1 MEILS
6 MNKVLIALVVL
17 FFGFWMFTDPSG
29 LANATG
35 AAGGQVADWG
45 GQLFSA
51 VIDFF
56 GEL

>member
-1 MEILS
+1 

-17 FFGFWMFTDPSG
+17 FFGFWMFTDPGG
-29 LANATG
+29 LADATS

-45 GQLFSA
+45 GTLFRA

>member
-1 MEILS
+1 

-29 LANATG
+29 LADATS

-45 GQLFSA
+45 STLFRA

>member
-1 MEILS
+1 